1 MIHNSSIFLAGF
13 VMASKTKN
21 KSKPSTTTR
30 RAPADDPQPNTPQT
44 HPEVNSE
51 DPDQRLGKIREI
63 LFGEQART
71 QSRELASI
79 AERFTDVETALN
91 ERLSTVEQA
100 ARSSSISLTQS
111 LQSHRAQYSALLEQ
125 FRTANTTFETSVGE
139 RLHQVEQ
146 QFEAKVQEL
155 QTQTSGQLEV
165 ILHEL
170 RNYRRDI
177 SRSLETMR
185 HELKSQMVDRVT
197 LAEMF
202 AHLATRLH
210 LGETPPQT

>member
-1 MIHNSSIFLAGF
+1 MSS
-13 VMASKTKN
+13 KRKN
-21 KSKPSTTTR
+21 KSNPSPETN
-30 RAPADDPQPNTPQT
+30 RAPADAPEASPQT
-44 HPEVNSE
+44 RPEDPD

-71 QSRELASI
+71 QSRELAAIS
-79 AERFTDVETALN
+79 ERFADVEAALN
-91 ERLSTVEQA
+91 ERLNTVEQA

-125 FRTANTTFETSVGE
+125 FRTANTTFENSVGE
-139 RLHQVEQ
+139 RLQQVEQ
-146 QFEAKVQEL
+146 QFETKVQEL
-155 QTQTSGQLEV
+155 QAQTSNQLDV

-177 SRSLETMR
+177 TRSLETMR

>member
-1 MIHNSSIFLAGF
+1 LLCAAARAAEAAGVTYCLEPLARSETNF
-13 VMASKTKN
+13 VN
-21 KSKPSTTTR
+21 
-30 RAPADDPQPNTPQT
+30 
-44 HPEVNSE
+44 
-51 DPDQRLGKIREI
+51 
-63 LFGEQART
+63 
-71 QSRELASI
+71 
-79 AERFTDVETALN
+79 
-91 ERLSTVEQA
+91 TVEQA
-100 ARSSSISLTQS
+100 ARSSSVSLTQS

-125 FRTANTTFETSVGE
+125 FRTANTTIENSVGE
-139 RLHQVEQ
+139 RLQQVEQ
-146 QFEAKVQEL
+146 QFETKVQEL
-155 QTQTSGQLEV
+155 QAQTSNQLDV

-177 SRSLETMR
+177 TRSLETMR